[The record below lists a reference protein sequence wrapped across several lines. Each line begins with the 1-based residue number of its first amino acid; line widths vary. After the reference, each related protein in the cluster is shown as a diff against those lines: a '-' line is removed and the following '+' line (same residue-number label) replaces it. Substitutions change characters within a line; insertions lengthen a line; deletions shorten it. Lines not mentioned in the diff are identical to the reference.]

1 MARIGGAS
9 SRRSNTQEL
18 LSERRA
24 PTSLGFG
31 DPRSNLLVAVSDGS
45 GLVEFHLLLDH
56 GTEVITLLVK
66 VYDNVVTNAPV
77 GVS

>member
-31 DPRSNLLVAVSDGS
+31 GPRSNLLVAVSDGS
-45 GLVEFHLLLDH
+45 GLVEFHFLLDH
-56 GTEVITLLVK
+56 GAEVIPLLIK
-66 VYDNVVTNAPV
+66 VYYDVVTNAPV